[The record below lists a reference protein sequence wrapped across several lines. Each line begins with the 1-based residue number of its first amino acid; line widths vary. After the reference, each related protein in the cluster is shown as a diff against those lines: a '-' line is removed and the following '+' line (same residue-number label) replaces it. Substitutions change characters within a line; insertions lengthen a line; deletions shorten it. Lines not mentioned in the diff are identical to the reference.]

1 MTIPESGLVVAQVG
15 DNVTLGCNITRGGG
29 PGTFI
34 SWKAGESVRSCTQAV
49 AALCHFQ
56 FNL

>member
-1 MTIPESGLVVAQVG
+1 MTIPESGLVVVRVG

-29 PGTFI
+29 PGTSI
-34 SWKAGESVRSCTQAV
+34 SWKFGESVRLYTQAV

-56 FNL
+56 CNL